1 MAILKQNL
9 LLVKKLVLTLIFAS
23 ISWLHISAQNPILSA
38 KTSEI
43 LTKSDE
49 VEVSVLLFFKNQF
62 DVENFRNDPFL
73 KAQPLGERTKILL
86 QELHNTRDASSTTFG
101 AWLEYNQTSE
111 TKISLQA
118 HFWLVNMALVKT
130 NLRGLQAL
138 SNCQLIEKIEL
149 ENEKLVRFIEPVSMK
164 ALPDGPESV
173 NGIEPGIANINAR
186 FMWNLGYTGR
196 NRKNLT
202 IDTGVWPEVPALVKA
217 FEGTYKPL
225 SQSWLSFTS
234 TQPYDKPSN
243 HGTHVTGTIV
253 GLAPQTNDTIGAAFN
268 ATFMASD
275 PLTTQNLTPFT
286 VIIHGFQWA
295 LNPDGNLAT
304 TDDIPDVINNSYG
317 LAGAV
322 DTTFCNNY
330 VSQMLETAVAAGMAV
345 VFSAGNDGPGLGTVS
360 QPQFINKSLVNVFS
374 IGSINANQASLP
386 ISNFSSRGPSA
397 CGGTGSLN
405 IKPEVVA
412 PGQDVR
418 SCVKVGYA
426 SFSGTS
432 MASPH
437 VSSAILL
444 LKEAFPYLS
453 GEDLMLAL
461 YHSAIDMGVPG
472 EDNTFGMGRI
482 NCENAYNYLIGLN
495 HIPVPPINNSYSAQ
509 VKSITD
515 ISSTCSP
522 TTSYRTIVMNNG
534 TQTLSNLNLVYTAG
548 TQTQTINFPTLAPN
562 DSIVHLSNAFQLQ
575 NGFNEVSVKLTHDS
589 MHREFFVADNYK
601 TSRKDHRGT
610 FLMPFTEGFEAPKSV
625 GDEWLVEN
633 PDEGLTWERVEK
645 SHFTNSNFAASVN
658 CRNYP
663 SIGQFDALVSP
674 YFKDFLVGPHQSIQ
688 FDLAYRSAFSFRS
701 DSLFVQVKGGCNG
714 TWQTVWQNGGS
725 GMYTYTGAQAVDS
738 SSYQRIHIPLG
749 NFSND
754 TLQVRFLVRNG
765 NGGEIIIDNV
775 LVKNEMVNVSQLN
788 LQHFEIFPNPT
799 NQMVQIKGE
808 HLNGN
813 VLNVRNNL
821 GQLVQTI
828 ELNNQNQ
835 IDLINLKSGVY
846 FLEIKG
852 FQTQKLVKF

>member
-1 MAILKQNL
+1 M
-9 LLVKKLVLTLIFAS
+9 LVKKFVLSLIIAG
-23 ISWLHISAQNPILSA
+23 ISWFHLSAQNPILSA
-38 KTSEI
+38 KASEI

-62 DVENFRNDPFL
+62 DVESFRNDQTL
-73 KAQPLGERTKILL
+73 KAQPLGERTKTLL
-86 QELHNTRDASSTTFG
+86 QELHNTRDASSTIFG
-101 AWLEYNQTSE
+101 AWLENNQTSE
-111 TKISLQA
+111 TKISLQT

-149 ENEKLVRFIEPVSMK
+149 ENEKLVRFIEPVSMQ
-164 ALPDGPESV
+164 AIPEGTESV

-202 IDTGVWPEVPALVKA
+202 IDTGVWPEVPALINA

-225 SQSWLSFTS
+225 SQSWLSFDAIK
-234 TQPYDKPSN
+234 PYDKPSN

-330 VSQMLETAVAAGMAV
+330 VSQMLETVVAAGMAV
-345 VFSAGNDGPGLGTVS
+345 VFSAGNDGPGLGTVT

-374 IGSINANQASLP
+374 IGSINANLANLP

-412 PGQDVR
+412 PGENVR
-418 SCVKVGYA
+418 SSVKVGYA
-426 SFSGTS
+426 NFSGTS

-461 YHSAIDMGVPG
+461 YHSAIDMGDPG
-472 EDNTFGMGRI
+472 EDNTFGKGRI

-495 HIPVPPINNSYSAQ
+495 HNPVPPINNSYSAQ
-509 VKSITD
+509 VKSMTD
-515 ISSTCSP
+515 IGANCSE
-522 TTSYRTIVMNNG
+522 TAIYRTVVVNNG
-534 TQTLSNLNLVYTAG
+534 TQTLTNLNLSYTAG
-548 TQTQTINFPTLAPN
+548 TQTQTVNFPTLVPN
-562 DSIVHLSNAFQLQ
+562 DSIVHLSNGFQLQ
-575 NGFNEVSVKLTHDS
+575 NGFNEVSVKVTHDS
-589 MHREFFVADNYK
+589 MHREFFIADNHK

-610 FLMPFTEGFEAPKSV
+610 FLMPFSEGFEANQTV
-625 GDEWLVEN
+625 GNKWLIEN
-633 PDEGLTWERVEK
+633 PDQGLTWERVEK
-645 SHFTNSNFAASVN
+645 SHFSNSSFAASVN
-658 CRNYP
+658 CRNYAGN
-663 SIGQFDALVSP
+663 GQLDALVSP
-674 YFKDFLVGPHQSIQ
+674 RFKDFIVGPNQRIE

-701 DSLFVQVKGGCNG
+701 DSLFVQVKGSCNG
-714 TWQTVWQNGGS
+714 TWQTVWQNGGA
-725 GMYTYTGAQAVDS
+725 GMYTFTGSQAIDS
-738 SSYQRIHIPLG
+738 SSYQHIVIPLG
-749 NFSND
+749 ALSND
-754 TLQVRFLVRNG
+754 TIQVRFLVRNG

-775 LVKNEMVNVSQLN
+775 VVKNGLVNVSEQN
-788 LQHFEIFPNPT
+788 LLKFEVYPNPT
-799 NQMVQIKGE
+799 NNVVQIKGE
-808 HLNGN
+808 QLNGK

-821 GQLVQTI
+821 GQLVQTRV
-828 ELNNQNQ
+828 LNNQNQ
-835 IDLINLKSGVY
+835 IDLFDLKSGVY
-846 FLEIKG
+846 FLEIRG
-852 FQTQKLVKF
+852 FQAQKLVKF